1 MYSRYTP
8 NESGGFDR
16 RWVPDGPH
24 QPNDPSAPLPS
35 QSGSEANPEFSEASS
50 SSRPT
55 QFPGGPGP
63 PPRVPNQRPN
73 VPQNGPFP
81 PPNQRPNVPQNGP
94 FPLPNQRPNVPQNGP
109 FPPPNQRPHGPQNG
123 PFPPPNQRPHGPQN
137 GPFPPPRPAPGPFMG
152 RPTNMP
158 PGFGGIFGPGGLIGR
173 FLPRGLETEDLLVL
187 AVLLLAMK
195 QDGSD
200 KLELMIAAALY
211 LLL

>member
-50 SSRPT
+50 SSRPP

-81 PPNQRPNVPQNGP
+81 PPNQRPNV
-94 FPLPNQRPNVPQNGP
+94 
-109 FPPPNQRPHGPQNG
+109 PQNG